1 MIGYRSK
8 LAKDLE
14 RWRERGIL
22 DAETFRAIES
32 DVAARG
38 KGIGIPAVL
47 AILGAVLLCFA
58 AMTFVAANWQEL
70 SKLTRLS
77 ILFGSLWGAYG
88 AAWLLQRARMPY
100 GAEAAIL
107 LGSGL
112 FGANIMLIAQIY
124 HIDGNPPDAVFVWA
138 CGVLLGGILLQSRP
152 ALALAVI
159 LFSLWSGWEVT
170 QLGGRVHFPYLLA
183 WAACA
188 IPIFWLRWKAGYQL
202 LAVALSIW
210 IVGLGY
216 LFEQGDVFGTRS
228 ANPVVVGIGLLVMA
242 GAIAARDTFDRWTD
256 GFGGQ
261 IPIYGLAITFAGL
274 FGLQFIDR
282 TPLLWLVL
290 LALATLALVLG
301 ALYYGVQSDNRG
313 LTRAA
318 YALFSIELLGLYF
331 KTLGTLLDTALFF
344 LIAGVIVIA
353 LALLARWLNTKTTAG
368 KGAPA

>member
-1 MIGYRSK
+1 M
-8 LAKDLE
+8 
-14 RWRERGIL
+14 
-22 DAETFRAIES
+22 
-32 DVAARG
+32 
-38 KGIGIPAVL
+38 
-47 AILGAVLLCFA
+47 
-58 AMTFVAANWQEL
+58 
-70 SKLTRLS
+70 
-77 ILFGSLWGAYG
+77 
-88 AAWLLQRARMPY
+88 
-100 GAEAAIL
+100 
-107 LGSGL
+107 
-112 FGANIMLIAQIY
+112 
-124 HIDGNPPDAVFVWA
+124 
-138 CGVLLGGILLQSRP
+138 
-152 ALALAVI
+152 
-159 LFSLWSGWEVT
+159 
-170 QLGGRVHFPYLLA
+170 
-183 WAACA
+183 
-188 IPIFWLRWKAGYQL
+188 
-202 LAVALSIW
+202 
-210 IVGLGY
+210 GY

-261 IPIYGLAITFAGL
+261 MPIYGLAITFAGL

-353 LALLARWLNTKTTAG
+353 LALLARWLNVKTTAG